1 MLEQLSCNFLEYHNE
16 FDAIQILQTCRI
28 NRLYHI
34 GVFIGE
40 FLEKQFPHSVSI
52 KNEYA
57 INSFFSEDYE
67 RSFNIFHRLLDMRG
81 LSETTAFNAIFNQ
94 HFSINKVED
103 RYIKY
108 DKEKVEQIQNR
119 THSHFPLVT
128 FTITSCKR
136 LDLFEKTINSFI
148 AACTDLDKID
158 SWFCVDDNSSEE
170 DRERMKS
177 LYPFFT
183 FYFKTREEKGHP
195 RSMNIIRKNV
205 KTPYIF
211 HVEDDWKFFVK
222 KNFISDALEIMGQN
236 SNIKQVLVN
245 KNYAEI
251 ETDVDISGGQYH
263 ITQTGLRYFIHEF
276 VNTDEKRHKWEK
288 KHNNFNRHCNY
299 WPHFS
304 FRPSIIQFSV
314 LKELGEFNESISHF
328 EMEYSYRYANKGY
341 ISAFFEGINSIHI
354 GRLTSERHDKTIPN
368 AYELNG
374 EAQFHGKEELIED
387 VIKTH
392 TPTVSLEH
400 FDIKIKTYVLNLDKR
415 EDRWKEFKNKANSL
429 TALNYER
436 FSAVDGSKLKSTP
449 QLQRIFDG
457 NDYNM
462 RVGLVGC
469 AMSHIKM
476 YIELINSEF
485 EAFCILED
493 DIDFSPEFDKKLLH
507 VYNQVKIMKW
517 DILYLGH
524 HIYNEYLT
532 DDLYNKEKMP
542 VIEKWDRVRSLTMS
556 MGGTGGYVISKQ
568 GARRLL
574 DFINKNGMTNGI
586 DTVQQKSADDLNIF
600 YSNPHLI
607 YSECY
612 RGDNSIDTDIQYNY
626 DSLTVSVKD
635 RLAEEIEYYGN
646 LVKIDNFDFAYE
658 LVKTKAESSSY
669 YYEDEEVNNIYKLKQ
684 ESIHPCYTL
693 ENKVL
698 IVVPG
703 GNEGRYFERLK
714 KNGEFNID
722 DALVFE

>member
-1 MLEQLSCNFLEYHNE
+1 MLEQLSCNFLEYHYE

-28 NRLYHI
+28 NRLYHL

-57 INSFFSEDYE
+57 LNSFFSEDYE

-81 LSETTAFNAIFNQ
+81 LRETTAFNAIFNQ

-108 DKEKVEQIQNR
+108 DKENVEQIQNR
-119 THSHFPLVT
+119 THSRFPLVT

-148 AACTDLDKID
+148 ASCTDLDKID

-170 DRERMKS
+170 DRERMKT

-245 KNYAEI
+245 KNYAEV
-251 ETDVDISGGQYH
+251 ERDVDISGGEYH
-263 ITQTGLRYFIHEF
+263 TTQTGLRYFIHEF
-276 VNTDEKRHKWEK
+276 VNTDEKRLEWEK
-288 KHNNFNRHCNY
+288 RHHNFNRHCNY

-314 LKELGEFNESISHF
+314 FKELGEFNESVSHF

-341 ISAFFEGINSIHI
+341 LSAFFEGINSIHI

-368 AYELNG
+368 AYELNE
-374 EAQFHGKEELIED
+374 EAQFHGKEEQLRED
-387 VIKTH
+387 VIK
-392 TPTVSLEH
+392 TVSLEH

-415 EDRWKEFKNKANSL
+415 EDRWKEFKNKVNSL

-436 FSAVDGSKLKSTP
+436 FSAVEGAKLKSTP

-476 YIELINSEF
+476 YIELLNSEF

-532 DDLYNKEKMP
+532 DELYNKEKMP
-542 VIEKWDRVRSLTMS
+542 VIEKWDRVKSLTMS
-556 MGGTGGYVISKQ
+556 MGGTGGYLISKQ

-658 LVKTKAESSSY
+658 LVKTEAESSSY